1 MEQKSIV
8 FIVVALVVGAALG
21 AGIGW
26 MLFGDSEDV
35 EQTTWWLYIDYGDEA
50 DSSHKNGWYS
60 AKATDMK
67 EAAEKIGVSFADNG
81 FIDSV
86 NGVVTDSGETWSTWL
101 YNGMYSPIYNP
112 ETSGMIS
119 SNLGLGGMYS
129 TVSMIL
135 LCDYDPVTY
144 VPVVNPNTDEGYTA
158 WMGTGPLAA

>member
-67 EAAEKIGVSFADNG
+67 EAAEKIGVSFADSG

-101 YNGMYSPIYNP
+101 YNGMYS
-112 ETSGMIS
+112 
-119 SNLGLGGMYS
+119 
-129 TVSMIL
+129 TVAMIL

-144 VPVVNPNTDEGYTA
+144 APVVNPNTDEGYTA